1 MQLKEGTLLQGG
13 KYRIESVL
21 GQGGFGITYM
31 AVQTGL
37 NRKVAIKEF
46 FMKEHCNRDADT
58 SYVSVPSFGS
68 RELVEKFK
76 TKFVKEAQTI
86 AEMENDHI
94 IRIYDVFE
102 ENGTAYYVME
112 FLQGGSLADSLPEGG
127 FSEKVALKYIR
138 QIADALQ
145 YIHEEKR
152 ILHLDVKPA
161 NVMLRKAG
169 VAVLIDFGISKHYDD
184 EGGSQ
189 TSSTPVGVSKGYAPL
204 EQYNTGGVSQFS
216 PATDIYSLGATL
228 YKLLTGQTPPDANN
242 VYEDGLPEL
251 PESISAPVRTAVTK
265 AMQPR
270 RKDRPQSVGEFLALL
285 EAAAEVVMK
294 AETESSESV
303 TVEDETADE
312 GIDDTGPADVA
323 DEGVDDLVEGEKV
336 ADALSETDE
345 TEVSEHA
352 EEQTPD
358 QSSSSDSASDGPS
371 GPASSKRR
379 LWLWVTLIAAAVI
392 GSILFFMRPSESD
405 TTRYDNGHGY
415 VDLGLPSGLKWAT
428 CNVGASSPEDYG
440 DYYAWGDLKPM
451 TDQYHGTPCREE
463 INISGNPSYDVARA
477 KLGGNWR
484 MPTKSEFKELIDN
497 CTWEWTTKGDHN
509 GYKVTGP
516 NGNSI
521 FLPAAGYRSGTIAL
535 DEESRGLYWS
545 ATSNEGDE
553 LLTFRLN
560 FDSGSQSM
568 IGTYRYRGLSV
579 RPVSK

>member
-1 MQLKEGTLLQGG
+1 MRICRNCGKE
-13 KYRIESVL
+13 
-21 GQGGFGITYM
+21 
-31 AVQTGL
+31 
-37 NRKVAIKEF
+37 
-46 FMKEHCNRDADT
+46 
-58 SYVSVPSFGS
+58 
-68 RELVEKFK
+68 
-76 TKFVKEAQTI
+76 
-86 AEMENDHI
+86 
-94 IRIYDVFE
+94 
-102 ENGTAYYVME
+102 
-112 FLQGGSLADSLPEGG
+112 LPEGARVCLG
-127 FSEKVALKYIR
+127 CGVREGDGTKFCPNCGAEPDSLAVICVKCGCELKP
-138 QIADALQ
+138 
-145 YIHEEKR
+145 
-152 ILHLDVKPA
+152 LH
-161 NVMLRKAG
+161 
-169 VAVLIDFGISKHYDD
+169 SK
-184 EGGSQ
+184 
-189 TSSTPVGVSKGYAPL
+189 
-204 EQYNTGGVSQFS
+204 S
-216 PATDIYSLGATL
+216 P
-228 YKLLTGQTPPDANN
+228 
-242 VYEDGLPEL
+242 
-251 PESISAPVRTAVTK
+251 R
-265 AMQPR
+265 
-270 RKDRPQSVGEFLALL
+270 
-285 EAAAEVVMK
+285 
-294 AETESSESV
+294 
-303 TVEDETADE
+303 
-312 GIDDTGPADVA
+312 
-323 DEGVDDLVEGEKV
+323 
-336 ADALSETDE
+336 
-345 TEVSEHA
+345 
-352 EEQTPD
+352 
-358 QSSSSDSASDGPS
+358 
-371 GPASSKRR
+371 KRR
-379 LWLWVTLIAAAVI
+379 LWLWLTLIAAAVI